1 MTIGPIERLAIFT
14 SITFIHMFESS
25 INGQRLVG
33 SHLYIDVVLTRINTF
48 DHVFLNCFN
57 NLSTSAQGQT
67 LLNSTSSRASKCQ
80 FSSDSS
86 FSRTHVG
93 ESYLWLVAAMS
104 AITTEDRNRHFEEVC
119 SSCYSVS
126 SLECYFLSI
135 ATVVKHRSGWNWHQC
150 CTQMNRLVSQ
160 DAHIDVVIFE
170 HIQHSASYFF
180 GLRSTR
186 SQCTS
191 IGSQTTTWAVKTQV
205 CGKICYASS
214 LVNNGKSNLF
224 VGSCFSCRQ
233 VNLVP
238 LFFVGS

>member
-86 FSRTHVG
+86 FSRTHVS

-104 AITTEDRNRHFEEVC
+104 AITTKNSYRHLEEVC
-119 SSCYSVS
+119 SSCYCVS
-126 SLECYFLSI
+126 SFESNFLSI
-135 ATVVKHRSGWNWHQC
+135 ATVIKNRSSRNIHQC
-150 CTQMNRLVSQ
+150 CTQEDRLISQ
-160 DAHIDVVIFE
+160 HAHIHEVVFE
-170 HIQHSASYFF
+170 HIQHSTSNLF
-180 GLRSTR
+180 GLRST
-186 SQCTS
+186 SGQFTS
-191 IGSQTTTWAVKTQV
+191 VGSQATTWAVKTQV
-205 CGKICYASS
+205 RG
-214 LVNNGKSNLF
+214 
-224 VGSCFSCRQ
+224 
-233 VNLVP
+233 
-238 LFFVGS
+238 